1 MVIRLEC
8 VHTHSPWRTLR
19 NFDSAVFH
27 HLNKPAALLFILL
40 KSHESQQQLTLS
52 HSLSFFFYTQ
62 TPFGPRTPVARRV
75 RISPC
80 VGHSCDQV
88 ASIGFTQEI
97 LSLKLTV
104 GIFECL
110 SLALFF
116 FFTGH
121 QTAFEGVDA
130 VRQTNYRPPTAR
142 GRVPY
147 GSSCKCA
154 APGKVSLNGINAQ
167 ECHRLLVSWLAPLCQ
182 TVSFSLFFFYI
193 RHSSQKEVKGCEWRS
208 CRWLLLDLIFY
219 FYFRQWRA
227 KSCRFHLECGRLES
241 LVKETECLILSP
253 PLGPRGMNNWRLR
266 LWASERAKVAAS
278 HHLPQ
283 PVFGTWLTFFWVCCP
298 RWKSQ
303 VVVSERWDPQEA
315 NERAS
320 NPLERQ

>member
-1 MVIRLEC
+1 MN
-8 VHTHSPWRTLR
+8 HS
-19 NFDSAVFH
+19 N
-27 HLNKPAALLFILL
+27 N
-40 KSHESQQQLTLS
+40 
-52 HSLSFFFYTQ
+52 SLSLFFYTQ

-80 VGHSCDQV
+80 VGYSCDQV

-110 SLALFF
+110 SLTLFF

-154 APGKVSLNGINAQ
+154 APGKVSLNEINAQ

-182 TVSFSLFFFYI
+182 TVLFFFLFFL
-193 RHSSQKEVKGCEWRS
+193 HSSLFTKGG
-208 CRWLLLDLIFY
+208 
-219 FYFRQWRA
+219 
-227 KSCRFHLECGRLES
+227 K
-241 LVKETECLILSP
+241 
-253 PLGPRGMNNWRLR
+253 RLR
-266 LWASERAKVAAS
+266 VEILPLAAAGS
-278 HHLPQ
+278 HFL
-283 PVFGTWLTFFWVCCP
+283 FLFSTMKGKKL
-298 RWKSQ
+298 
-303 VVVSERWDPQEA
+303 
-315 NERAS
+315 
-320 NPLERQ
+320 